1 MSQFQPNAVTNLQA
15 VAVSQGEIAL
25 SWTNNNPG
33 FEQGSLIERSVGLAA
48 GSDPQNQFQILG
60 TVASDV
66 STFADTTT
74 TSGTFYQY
82 RVTPLPCQ
90 NAQAPGSTPFVNPKG
105 VIVSATTPGVM
116 PVSYTHLDVYKRQ
129 AASRSMP
136 SCSSPWVAAK
146 GFESPQFA
154 EGSPG

>member
-116 PVSYTHLDVYKRQ
+116 RYLDATPPSPYGTGNQFSYSLPLRT
-129 AASRSMP
+129 S
-136 SCSSPWVAAK
+136 
-146 GFESPQFA
+146 
-154 EGSPG
+154 